1 MVTVYIAARDIG
13 NYKDNT
19 ERLKEILIESD
30 IILVESFR
38 EATTLF
44 KALDIKKDRECLIE
58 FSEHTKKAK
67 DIDEI
72 ITKIINCKTVSLISD
87 CGTPVLEDPGRLLI
101 EYCYSHNIRV
111 RPVAGVSSV
120 TAAIMCLPFNF
131 KEFYYAGL
139 LPRDDREREKIF
151 EIHIGKKRKTDLK
164 NIDIRK
170 IVEKTKGYCGAD
182 IESVVYDSLEDAFVQ
197 KKDCLSTED
206 ILNAINNTH
215 SISETM
221 KDSLERM
228 AKNYKERKFKSA
240 SN

>member
-1 MVTVYIAARDIG
+1 MVTVYIVARDIG

-67 DIDEI
+67 DLDEI

-139 LPRDDREREKIF
+139 LPRDDREREKKLSYLKRLNVPVIILDTPYRLGKVLNAVKKVYSKDILVALCLDITTDNE
-151 EIHIGKKRKTDLK
+151 EIIIDEISNISAKYQDNKKR
-164 NIDIRK
+164 
-170 IVEKTKGYCGAD
+170 E
-182 IESVVYDSLEDAFVQ
+182 FV
-197 KKDCLSTED
+197 LV
-206 ILNAINNTH
+206 
-215 SISETM
+215 IS
-221 KDSLERM
+221 
-228 AKNYKERKFKSA
+228 
-240 SN
+240 

>member
-72 ITKIINCKTVSLISD
+72 ITKIINYKTVSLISD

-139 LPRDDREREKIF
+139 LPRDDREREKKLSYLKRLNVPVIILDTPYRLGKVLNAVKKVYSKDRQVALCLDITTNNE
-151 EIHIGKKRKTDLK
+151 EIIIDEISNICAKYQDNKKR
-164 NIDIRK
+164 
-170 IVEKTKGYCGAD
+170 E
-182 IESVVYDSLEDAFVQ
+182 FV
-197 KKDCLSTED
+197 LV
-206 ILNAINNTH
+206 
-215 SISETM
+215 IS
-221 KDSLERM
+221 
-228 AKNYKERKFKSA
+228 
-240 SN
+240 